1 MALKIGNKAPAFALE
16 NQDGKKVKLS
26 DFAGSWL
33 VLYFYPKD
41 NTSGCTLE
49 AVDFTSALASFKKM
63 GATVVGVSPDSV
75 KSHQNF
81 CAKHKL
87 GITLL
92 SDPDHT
98 ALEKYGV
105 WKEKSMYGK
114 KYMGVERTTV
124 LIDPESKV
132 RAIWE
137 KVKVNGHV
145 DEVKAALASLAKA

>member
-1 MALKIGNKAPAFALE
+1 MAFKIGNKAPAFSLD
-16 NQDGKKVKLS
+16 NQDGVRMKLS

-49 AVDFTSALASFKKM
+49 AVDFTAALKDFKKLN
-63 GATVVGVSPDSV
+63 AAVVGVSPDSV

-81 CAKHKL
+81 CTKHNL
-87 GITLL
+87 GVTLL

-98 ALEKYGV
+98 MLEKYGV
-105 WKEKSMYGK
+105 WKEKSMYGR

-124 LIDPESKV
+124 LIDPESIV
-132 RAIWE
+132 RRVWE
-137 KVKVNGHV
+137 KVKVEGHV
-145 DEVKAALASLAKA
+145 DDVKKSLVELQKA

>member
-1 MALKIGNKAPAFALE
+1 MAFKIGNKAPAFSLD
-16 NQDGKKVKLS
+16 NQDGVRMKLS

-49 AVDFTSALASFKKM
+49 AVDFTAALKDFKKLN
-63 GATVVGVSPDSV
+63 AAVVGVSPDSV

-81 CAKHKL
+81 CTKHNL
-87 GITLL
+87 GVTLL

-98 ALEKYGV
+98 MLEKYGV
-105 WKEKSMYGK
+105 WKEKSMYGR

-132 RAIWE
+132 RRVWE
-137 KVKVNGHV
+137 KVKVEGHV
-145 DEVKAALASLAKA
+145 DDVKKSLVELQKA